1 MSTSTLHQALQKQA
15 AQEQL
20 EALKAAMDAQKAAEA
35 ETQVDE
41 DEPAPLPE
49 AKKSS
54 PRKKSLRKPRSAKK
68 LILSTTAAEDEVE
81 PKESQASSTKLAK
94 PIPGLLALPAP
105 AAEPKQSPVE
115 TPLQSAPTLILSEA
129 TGPVP
134 NGLEEIPAEAPKPSH
149 EENPLQSS
157 ENIPPP
163 EPSLEEKPLQSS
175 ENIPPPEPS
184 LEEKPLQSSEIPSPE
199 KSGEATPGSATLP
212 TGPSAAASFGGPPD
226 PYFYNP
232 SLEDAQDPY
241 PKSTSSLKLQGI
253 ASCEDAVSPQRP
265 RQLFED
271 VILDVPASDHPLMK
285 ALNESPQKALEEPE
299 MRDFFARLLVQDPST
314 PKSGEK
320 LKAIAL
326 NKSLFTMLGS

>member
-35 ETQVDE
+35 EAQVGE

-49 AKKSS
+49 ANKKS
-54 PRKKSLRKPRSAKK
+54 PRKKRLRKPRSAK

-105 AAEPKQSPVE
+105 AAEPKQSAVE

-129 TGPVP
+129 TGPVS

-163 EPSLEEKPLQSS
+163 EPSPEEKPLQSS

-184 LEEKPLQSSEIPSPE
+184 LEEKPLQSAEIPSPE

-226 PYFYNP
+226 PYYYNP

-241 PKSTSSLKLQGI
+241 PKSTSSLKVPGK
-253 ASCEDAVSPQRP
+253 ACEDVVSPQRP

-271 VILDVPASDHPLMK
+271 AILDVPASDHPLMK
-285 ALNESPQKALEEPE
+285 ALKESPQKALEEPE

-314 PKSGEK
+314 PKSEEK